1 MPKALLQE
9 VLRECRRLNSY
20 PTALPKSPFVV
31 DVFASTCAMAEA
43 AAELGLGCVSLDIKV
58 CKACTRTLGRQFEI
72 QSKQADA
79 HGVS

>member
-9 VLRECRRLNSY
+9 ALRECLDPY
-20 PTALPKSPFVV
+20 PTAVPPPPSVV
-31 DVFASTCAMAEA
+31 DVFAGTCAMAEA

-79 HGVS
+79 YGVS